1 MEKIQ
6 VFKATVQLLSGA
18 IALVDAINISWT
30 EAIEMSKI
38 VLKTTTLDQE
48 VWEWADTAIATIARD
63 HFGTESQIMA
73 MLADRVKETENIPA
87 YKVDMALLQAIREPL
102 LAEIEKSSV

>member
-1 MEKIQ
+1 MERLQ

-18 IALVDAINISWT
+18 IALVDALDVSWT
-30 EAIEMSKI
+30 DAIKMSKI

-48 VWEWADTAIATIARD
+48 VWEWADTTIATIAHD
-63 HFGTESQIMA
+63 HFGKEDQILE
-73 MLADRVKETENIPA
+73 MLEKRVAETENIPA

-102 LAEIEKSSV
+102 LAELEKAPV

>member
-18 IALVDAINISWT
+18 IALVDEINISWID
-30 EAIEMSKI
+30 AVKMSKT

-48 VWEWADTAIATIARD
+48 IWEWADKTIAIIARD
-63 HFGTESQIMA
+63 HFGTEEQILA
-73 MLADRVKETENIPA
+73 MLEQRVVETENIPD

-102 LAEIEKSSV
+102 LADIEKDAV